1 MSPESRVYWQLD
13 LELQRGSVYVKGKW
27 IARNLGKSRFG
38 PLRTP
43 IFGMVHSFN
52 IAGHATWIEMC
63 IYDQIILDVAV
74 AICTDPSHFFNQPT
88 QKQFGL
94 FSAAST
100 VSWCQMG
107 QKD

>member
-1 MSPESRVYWQLD
+1 MLKESGSRGILESPD
-13 LELQRGSVYVKGKW
+13 
-27 IARNLGKSRFG
+27 FG

-52 IAGHATWIEMC
+52 IAGHAIWIEMC